1 MARLPER
8 IAVNPITLICPR
20 CKAERGTACDMLDD
34 EFELIHLERLE
45 AAAAMDIAA
54 KKARPAMTVGKGKRS
69 AP

>member
-1 MARLPER
+1 
-8 IAVNPITLICPR
+8 
-20 CKAERGTACDMLDD
+20 MLDD